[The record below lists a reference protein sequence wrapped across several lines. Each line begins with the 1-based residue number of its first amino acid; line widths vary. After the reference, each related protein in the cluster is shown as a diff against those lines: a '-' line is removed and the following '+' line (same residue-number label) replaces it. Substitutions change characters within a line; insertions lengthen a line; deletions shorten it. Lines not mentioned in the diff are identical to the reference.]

1 MPLLLLFLLIAGCA
15 SPGREL
21 RRGTIVTPPPPA
33 LRPGHGAPQVGQPG
47 LQPQEYPRSPHRR
60 LLPPTREPGL
70 WEGDEPR
77 ASHAEPQDKPE
88 LTKAAPQRE
97 ALRATNEAEAK
108 DEEFVRVEASAEA
121 SGESPNCDGQSHH
134 VISRPIAKAL
144 EDHRTLRGL
153 YEPRDERF
161 VAKAK
166 DKASHCGYQE
176 WHRKVDAEVVSWL
189 ERNRNATAEQFMSK
203 LREIYNRKE
212 MRERFPNGFGPS
224 K

>member
-15 SPGREL
+15 SPGQEL
-21 RRGTIVTPPPPA
+21 RRNTLAPPPPPP

-60 LLPPTREPGL
+60 ILPPTREPGL
-70 WEGDEPR
+70 WAGDEPQ
-77 ASHAEPQDKPE
+77 ASRSGPQ
-88 LTKAAPQRE
+88 AAPQRE
-97 ALRATNEAEAK
+97 ALRATDAAAREKEDAQEAGAAEAEGDA
-108 DEEFVRVEASAEA
+108 AP
-121 SGESPNCDGQSHH
+121 ESPDCKGQNHH

-144 EDHRTLRGL
+144 EEHRALRGL

-166 DKASHCGYQE
+166 DKDSHCGYQD
-176 WHRKVDAEVVSWL
+176 WHRKVDAEVIEWIK
-189 ERNRNATAEQFMSK
+189 RFPAATRKQFEDF
-203 LREIYNRKE
+203 LREIYSRKA
-212 MRERFPNGFGPS
+212 MRERFPDGFGPA